1 MKLYLTSIASASLDE
16 IVKDLPKKPSDYKI
30 LFIPTA
36 ADTYAADNR
45 PWFDADRN
53 KFIELGFKLED
64 FDLKGKTES
73 DVREAVG
80 KVDIIFVSGGNTFY
94 LLEHVKKS
102 GFDKVMR
109 EIARIEGEHLRG
121 GAEKIYIGS
130 SAGSIIMGPVIR
142 PLLALD
148 HKELGDLDNYD
159 AIGLVDFV
167 ILPHWG
173 RGKYKEKQAAVI
185 KEYGHKYKLKPI
197 KDGEMVVVR

>member
-1 MKLYLTSIASASLDE
+1 MKLYLTSIASASLDK
-16 IVKDLPKKPSDYKI
+16 IVKELPKNPEDLKV

-45 PWFDADRN
+45 QWFDADRN
-53 KFIELGFKLED
+53 KFLELGFQIED
-64 FDLKGKTES
+64 YDIKDKTEVELRKKLS
-73 DVREAVG
+73 E
-80 KVDIIFVSGGNTFY
+80 VDIIFVSGGNTFY

-102 GFDKVMR
+102 GFDKVLR
-109 EIARIEGEHLRG
+109 ELKDSD
-121 GAEKIYIGS
+121 KIYIGS

-142 PLLALD
+142 PIQAFD
-148 HKELGDLDNYD
+148 HPKEAHLDNYN

-173 RGKYKEKQAAVI
+173 RDKYKEKQAAVI

-197 KDGEMVVVR
+197 KDGEMVVVN